1 MKCPYMKS
9 IETHVQI
16 WTQHHDDDPDKTA
29 GGIVDQWYYE
39 LMDCLKCDCAAWYD
53 GRCHYNDR

>member
-9 IETHVQI
+9 IETHGQI
-16 WTQHHDDDPDKTA
+16 WNQRHDDDQDKTA
-29 GGIVDQWYYE
+29 GGIVDQWYYAP
-39 LMDCLKCDCAAWYD
+39 MDCLKCDCAAWYD

>member
-16 WTQHHDDDPDKTA
+16 WNQRHDDDQDKTA
-29 GGIVDQWYYE
+29 GGIVDQWYYAP
-39 LMDCLKCDCAAWYD
+39 MDCLKCDCAAWYD
-53 GRCHYNDR
+53 GRCHYKDR